1 MDKKEGVE
9 LLCTVKELEEHW
21 NVTPSKTNN
30 NVRSRYLNS
39 PKKRHQVEIMDIG
52 IFCKKN
58 DITPSMLSMG
68 IRHIKEVAS
77 LFTNQEI
84 KDKNKVVIM
93 SEQDYDEYQKFKS
106 YQEFNNK
113 ADKK

>member
-1 MDKKEGVE
+1 MDKKEGIQ

-21 NVTPSKTNN
+21 NITTSKTNN
-30 NVRSRYLNS
+30 NVRARYLNN
-39 PKKRHQVEIMDIG
+39 PKKRNQVEIMDIG

-68 IRHIKEVAS
+68 VRHIKEVAS
-77 LFTNQEI
+77 LFTDKEM
-84 KDKNKVVIM
+84 KEKNKVVIM

-106 YQEFNNK
+106 YQAFNIK
-113 ADKK
+113 SR